1 MDELPCWK
9 DNYCA
14 APICLLYVN
23 SNMELIPIA
32 IQLKR
37 KPAADNPIFL
47 PTDCRTD
54 WILAKM
60 YFSNA
65 SAQVITSLSEIM
77 INFRSLLNVAND
89 SIFRSIIKP
98 LEHSLLQ
105 TKNDTKCY
113 HCHIQETYKTMYSL
127 FTFVNHK

>member
-1 MDELPCWK
+1 MDGLPCKK

-14 APICLLYVN
+14 APMCLLYVN
-23 SNMELIPIA
+23 LYMELIPIA

-47 PTDCRTD
+47 PTDCRND

-65 SAQVITSLSEIM
+65 NAQVTTSLSEVK
-77 INFRSLLNVAND
+77 INVIHDNCLYFGGTVQPFPNKSTAM
-89 SIFRSIIKP
+89 SS
-98 LEHSLLQ
+98 
-105 TKNDTKCY
+105 
-113 HCHIQETYKTMYSL
+113 
-127 FTFVNHK
+127 